1 MDSGGNENKKDE
13 RANEVLIPG
22 SEMYPIDSCL
32 YEVCR
37 SICKIITPKKV
48 GTGFFIKLYKNGK
61 TLFSLMTNEHV
72 VERGMIENKETIEVS
87 YDNQKKRIKITL
99 NKDER
104 FIQSYKEIDPDIDI
118 DCTIIEILKED
129 NINEDYFLL
138 PNNDYKEYNYNELI
152 NKNIYIVHFPLGGN
166 MYHSKGEIINI
177 NKYEFTHLAS
187 TESGSSGSPIFLDQT
202 TKVIGI
208 HKSSNN
214 RKKENYGDFIFPI
227 INILSSMSEPNE
239 NDDKKIDKQNEL
251 KIIIKLSTDKS
262 IYLQFTVF
270 GEEFVQIL

>member
-1 MDSGGNENKKDE
+1 MSNMDSGGNENKKDE

-48 GTGFFIKLYKNGK
+48 GTSFFIKLYKNGK

-138 PNNDYKEYNYNELI
+138 PNNDYKEYNYNE
-152 NKNIYIVHFPLGGN
+152 
-166 MYHSKGEIINI
+166 
-177 NKYEFTHLAS
+177 
-187 TESGSSGSPIFLDQT
+187 
-202 TKVIGI
+202 
-208 HKSSNN
+208 
-214 RKKENYGDFIFPI
+214 
-227 INILSSMSEPNE
+227 
-239 NDDKKIDKQNEL
+239 
-251 KIIIKLSTDKS
+251 
-262 IYLQFTVF
+262 
-270 GEEFVQIL
+270 